1 MALATRRRRRS
12 FLGPIGTLVLI
23 VVLGLLAWPQ
33 LTGREIPWLD
43 NVVRAMGRGDRDVP
57 DGLVAVPASGRA
69 IAPYRS
75 VRREDVWNAAENTLQ
90 VVYLS
95 QETID
100 DRGILTSLG
109 DIIGRVLAREKSSG
123 YVFTEKDFLPEGVR
137 PGITAG
143 IPPGKRG
150 YRIDPDQVS
159 GLAGLERGDHFDLV
173 ATLPLD
179 MRAVAGQEQTL
190 GARVTGVWAERYR
203 QRADMLSLLPRA
215 NVRVI
220 VQDAVVVAPLTT
232 RQVPYTANTLT
243 QGQVQRNKI
252 VNEMVVAVAP
262 DEVATLSEQLA
273 IEAQIS
279 CFPRSS
285 HPAEPDDSTTPGLDA
300 DWTESLRSG
309 FGGPGAG
316 VWGGPDSP
324 ELRLVERMS
333 GSVRSLSTVPVAG
346 EN

>member
-23 VVLGLLAWPQ
+23 VALGLLAWPQ
-33 LTGREIPWLD
+33 LTGQEIPWLE
-43 NVVRAMGRGDRDVP
+43 NVVRAMGRGDKDVP
-57 DGLVAVPASGRA
+57 EGRVAVPASGRA

-75 VRREDVWNAAENTLQ
+75 VRREDLWDAQENTLE

-95 QETID
+95 PETID
-100 DRGILTSLG
+100 ERGILTSFG
-109 DIIGRVLAREKSSG
+109 DIVGRVMARDKQPG
-123 YVFTEKDFLPEGVR
+123 YVFTEDDFLPEGVR

-150 YRIDPDQVS
+150 YRIDPDKVS

-179 MRAVAGQEQTL
+179 MQAAGQGQTL

-203 QRADMLSLLPRA
+203 QRADMLGMLPRA

-220 VQDAVVVAPLTT
+220 VQDAVVVAPLET

-252 VNEMVVAVAP
+252 VNEMVIAVAP
-262 DEVATLSEQLA
+262 KEVATLSEQLA

-285 HPAEPDDSTTPGLDA
+285 HPEEPDDSATPGLEA
-300 DWTESLRSG
+300 DWTESLQGG
-309 FGGPGAG
+309 FGAAGAF
-316 VWGGPDSP
+316 GGLDST
-324 ELRLVERMS
+324 ELKLVERMS
-333 GSVRSLSTVPVAG
+333 GSVRSLATVPAAE